1 MLWISQRQYNQVRL
15 MKNKL
20 LFLTLLCAGNLWAD
34 NLFQRKPFTL
44 EYSSANPINQPW
56 QGNGSTTTRIW
67 FREYV
72 WQTDKWMVGKD
83 TEIYTLDE
91 FIKSGKLCKWRGSH
105 VWSSQSSACA
115 IVWFDPVTDAYQP
128 QQCLI
133 CHRCRQKIKVNK
145 TVEEWEP

>member
-83 TEIYTLDE
+83 TEIYTLAE
-91 FIKSGKLCKWRGSH
+91 FIKSGKLCEARDGHIWISSRYLNEDGNIVCFGS
-105 VWSSQSSACA
+105 WEMCA
-115 IVWFDPVTDAYQP
+115 
-128 QQCLI
+128 I